1 MQRRRSDAARLGA
14 VTTARRLRAY
24 SYEQY
29 LRALSDSHIKL
40 EFFEGEIYAMA
51 GGTPSHALLG
61 AKIISLL
68 QRALPKGCSVFTSDL
83 KVLIETADLATFP
96 DASMVCGP
104 LATAPKDANAL
115 TNPMLVVEVTS
126 PSTENYDR
134 TEKVRSYQQL
144 PSLSAILIVSHRARR
159 VTLLQRSEGG
169 WEEIDFRGGETAV
182 VAMPS
187 VRFLVDELYEGVALE
202 A

>member
-1 MQRRRSDAARLGA
+1 M
-14 VTTARRLRAY
+14 TTARRLRAY

-29 LRALSDSHIKL
+29 LRALADSHIKL

-51 GGTPSHALLG
+51 GGTPSHAQLG
-61 AKIISLL
+61 AKVIALL
-68 QRALPKGCSVFTSDL
+68 QRGLPPGCTVFTSDL

-104 LATAPKDANAL
+104 LASAPKDSNAL

-134 TEKVRSYQQL
+134 TEKLKSYQQL
-144 PSLSAILIVSHRARR
+144 PSLQGVLIVSHRARR
-159 VTLLQRSEGG
+159 VTLIHRNEGG
-169 WEEIDFRGGETAV
+169 WEEVDFRGGEMV
-182 VAMPS
+182 VVTMAS
-187 VRFLVDELYEGVALE
+187 TKFLVDELYGGVALE
-202 A
+202 T

>member
-1 MQRRRSDAARLGA
+1 M
-14 VTTARRLRAY
+14 TTARRLRAY

-40 EFFEGEIYAMA
+40 EFFEGEIYAVA
-51 GGTPSHALLG
+51 GGTPSHAQLG
-61 AKIISLL
+61 AKIIALL
-68 QRALPKGCSVFTSDL
+68 QRALPQGCSVFTSDL

-96 DASMVCGP
+96 DASMVCGS

-115 TNPMLVVEVTS
+115 TNPILVVEVTS

-134 TEKVRSYQQL
+134 TEKLRSYQQL

-159 VTLLQRSEGG
+159 VTLIERSEEG
-169 WEEIDFRGGETAV
+169 WGEIDFRGGETLV
-182 VAMPS
+182 VATPNLKF
-187 VRFLVDELYEGVALE
+187 RVDELYEGVALE

>member
-1 MQRRRSDAARLGA
+1 M
-14 VTTARRLRAY
+14 TTARRLRAY

-29 LRALSDSHIKL
+29 LGALADSHIKL

-51 GGTPSHALLG
+51 GGTPSHAQLG
-61 AKIISLL
+61 AKVIALL
-68 QRALPKGCSVFTSDL
+68 QRGLPPGCTVFTSDL
-83 KVLIETADLATFP
+83 KVLIENADLATFP

-104 LATAPKDANAL
+104 LAAAPKDANAL

-134 TEKVRSYQQL
+134 TEKLRSYQQL
-144 PSLSAILIVSHRARR
+144 PSLRAILIVSHRARR
-159 VTLLQRSEGG
+159 VTHLQRSESG
-169 WEEIDFRGGETAV
+169 WEEVDFRGGETVV
-182 VAMPS
+182 VATPS
-187 VRFLVDELYEGVALE
+187 VKFLVDELYEGVALE

>member
-1 MQRRRSDAARLGA
+1 M
-14 VTTARRLRAY
+14 TTARRLRAY

-51 GGTPSHALLG
+51 GGTPSHAQLG
-61 AKIISLL
+61 AKIISLS
-68 QRALPKGCSVFTSDL
+68 QRGLPAGCSVFSSDL
-83 KVLIETADLATFP
+83 KVLVETADLATFP

-115 TNPMLVVEVTS
+115 TNPVLVVEVTS
-126 PSTENYDR
+126 PPTENYDR
-134 TEKVRSYQQL
+134 TEKLRSYQQL
-144 PSLSAILIVSHRARR
+144 ASLSAVLIVSHRARR
-159 VTLLQRSEGG
+159 VTLIRRGEGG
-169 WEEIDFRGGETAV
+169 WEEVDFRGGETVV
-182 VAMPS
+182 VATPN
-187 VRFLVDELYEGVALE
+187 VKFRVDELYEGVALE